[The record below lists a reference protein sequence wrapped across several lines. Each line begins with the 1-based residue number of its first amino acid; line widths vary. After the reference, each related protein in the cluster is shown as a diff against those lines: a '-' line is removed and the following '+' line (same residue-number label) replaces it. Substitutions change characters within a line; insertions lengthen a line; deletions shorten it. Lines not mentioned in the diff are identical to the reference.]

1 MPAHVD
7 TGFLFQ
13 EKLALARLKRLPENL
28 DKYDYLMRLY
38 DTDRKSFFRLIN
50 RYPGQIMPLV
60 YTPTVGAACQEY
72 SLVSA
77 NGR

>member
-38 DTDRKSFFRLIN
+38 DTDRKSFFRLIT
-50 RYPGQIMPLV
+50 R
-60 YTPTVGAACQEY
+60 
-72 SLVSA
+72 
-77 NGR
+77 